1 MENNL
6 SKMKLKFHLKSKAL
20 LVIGKENIHIK
31 KNILNNIKLK
41 SKLKFSLNK
50 EIKTKQDIKE
60 ESKESIFIPF
70 APKIKKQ
77 ILRNHKNLKKI
88 PSTNCI
94 HTSSK
99 NKIKLIQTMNYSL
112 REENDKKNTSLTNT
126 TFQENNIPRVK
137 SLKHIKNHFFS
148 THLILPKPY
157 WFHSGVR
164 LLDKSKNKTKNTI
177 SEIPSLNKGNT
188 SNNNTTANTH
198 KNSNKKNISNS
209 FKKCKINLKT
219 LTRKNSYIKN
229 NNNKIKRSNI
239 CPVRNILN
247 RNNSNINITKEES
260 KNNINNFMSK
270 TQFHYDIKNI
280 EEKNNKKEGTNEIK
294 ELYINLLTEEKENEL
309 NINSS
314 YFSNQPEINEKMRA
328 ILIDWLIDVNNKFN
342 FREETLFITINI
354 IDSYLSKKKIKRCN
368 LQLLGV
374 TALFIACKQ
383 NEIIFRRL
391 KEYAY
396 ITDNA
401 YDINDILNMEKDI
414 LKTLNFNILFP
425 SSLSFFELLCN
436 NFNIINQN
444 KESIKNNLK
453 YFLGMFLIQSFY
465 MSEKCLKYFAS
476 TIACSAMY
484 IVMKFFKIKNYK
496 ECYDKKLFNIK
507 NKNNE
512 KNNAM
517 NIVKECA
524 KDICNFVGDMAKNN
538 LNATIMNF
546 SNDKYGNISKLVFG
560 NIPFN

>member
-1 MENNL
+1 MN
-6 SKMKLKFHLKSKAL
+6 KLFIPLQKIDN
-20 LVIGKENIHIK
+20 IGKENIHIK

-60 ESKESIFIPF
+60 ESKESIFIPS
-70 APKIKKQ
+70 APKVKKQ

-99 NKIKLIQTMNYSL
+99 NKIKLIQTINYSL
-112 REENDKKNTSLTNT
+112 REENDKKNNSLTNT
-126 TFQENNIPRVK
+126 TFQESNLIRVK
-137 SLKHIKNHFFS
+137 SLKHIKNQFFS
-148 THLILPKPY
+148 THLILPKPS
-157 WFHSGVR
+157 WFYSGVS
-164 LLDKSKNKTKNTI
+164 LLDKSKTKPSNISHKNTI

-198 KNSNKKNISNS
+198 KNSGKKNTSNS

-229 NNNKIKRSNI
+229 NNKIKRANI

-247 RNNSNINITKEES
+247 RNNSNISITKEES
-260 KNNINNFMSK
+260 KNNNNKTNYYSFMSK
-270 TQFHYDIKNI
+270 TQF
-280 EEKNNKKEGTNEIK
+280 EEKNNKKENLNDIK
-294 ELYINLLTEEKENEL
+294 EIYTNLLIEEKENEL
-309 NINSS
+309 NINSA
-314 YFSNQPEINEKMRA
+314 YFKNQPEINEKMRA

-354 IDSYLSKKKIKRCN
+354 IDNYLSKKKIKRCN

-374 TALFIACKQ
+374 TSLFIACKQ

-401 YDINDILNMEKDI
+401 YDINDILTMEKDI

-436 NFNIINQN
+436 NFDIISQK

-476 TIACSAMY
+476 TIACSALY

-507 NKNNE
+507 E
-512 KNNAM
+512 KNSEKKSAM

-546 SNDKYGNISKLVFG
+546 STDKYGNISKLVFG